1 MTEPKRE
8 RVKLGDYEGVA
19 LDNGWYMIRR
29 AQTEGA
35 DGQWIATED
44 PTSIRQ

>member
-8 RVKLGDYEGVA
+8 RVKLGDYESVA

-29 AQTEGA
+29 ARTEGA
-35 DGQWIATED
+35 DGQWIATEEAT
-44 PTSIRQ
+44 PIRQ

>member
-8 RVKLGDYEGVA
+8 RVKLGDYEGIT

-29 AQTEGA
+29 AETEGA
-35 DGQWIATED
+35 DGQWIATGE
-44 PTSIRQ
+44 PVSIRQ